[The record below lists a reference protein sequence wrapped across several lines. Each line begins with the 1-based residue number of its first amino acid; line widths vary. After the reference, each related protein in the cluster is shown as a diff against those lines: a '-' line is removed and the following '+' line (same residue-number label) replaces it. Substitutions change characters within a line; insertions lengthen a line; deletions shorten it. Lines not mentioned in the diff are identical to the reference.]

1 MLVNLSN
8 QATLATEIEIADS
21 FWRRFCGLMG
31 RRGLGP
37 GRGLILKP
45 CNSIHTWFMRF
56 KIDVLFLD
64 RRLQVVHLEKSLVPF
79 RFSRIVKGAVMAVEL
94 SAGTLEATRTKVGDQ
109 LEITLHATNMAPSD
123 E

>member
-1 MLVNLSN
+1 MLVNLTN

-21 FWRRFCGLMG
+21 FWQRFCGLMG

-37 GRGLILKP
+37 GRGLVLKP

-64 RRLQVVHLEKSLVPF
+64 RRLQVVHLEKSLDPF
-79 RFSRIVKGAVMAVEL
+79 CFSRIVQGAVMVVEL
-94 SAGTLEATRTKVGDQ
+94 PAGTLEATRTKIGDQ
-109 LEITLHATNMAPSD
+109 LEITLPH
-123 E
+123 